1 MAHKYIKRSSISL
14 TFREMQVKTS
24 IRYHLIHIRMTII
37 KKKNDNRAG
46 EDVEKMEP
54 LCTADG
60 NINC

>member
-1 MAHKYIKRSSISL
+1 
-14 TFREMQVKTS
+14 
-24 IRYHLIHIRMTII
+24 MTII

-60 NINC
+60 NINCYSHHGKEHRGFQKVKNRTTL